1 MSVARALSAAKSDEP
16 ESRAIAASLP
26 YHHFFYLS
34 QQSKESFVKMSK
46 TQYMREI
53 YFNAATTQEVPPF
66 TTTTGALLEQQA
78 KDRLDPKA
86 YGYVAGAASSE
97 DTVDAN
103 RHALDNWQIV
113 PNMLNDV
120 DINEFDTSTTLFGRT
135 FATPL
140 VISPIGVQSQLN
152 VEEADIATARAASGL
167 SVPFTLS
174 SAGSRS
180 IEQVQEVVDFTGEEG
195 SEGWFQLYWP
205 SDDRLTE
212 SLVKRAKK
220 AGHKV
225 LVVTLDT

>member
-1 MSVARALSAAKSDEP
+1 MIEVM
-16 ESRAIAASLP
+16 ASLDELGGFQISP
-26 YHHFFYLS
+26 ARSLQRRF
-34 QQSKESFVKMSK
+34 KVKS
-46 TQYMREI
+46 R
-53 YFNAATTQEVPPF
+53 
-66 TTTTGALLEQQA
+66 
-78 KDRLDPKA
+78 
-86 YGYVAGAASSE
+86 
-97 DTVDAN
+97 
-103 RHALDNWQIV
+103 
-113 PNMLNDV
+113 
-120 DINEFDTSTTLFGRT
+120 LFG
-135 FATPL
+135 L
-140 VISPIGVQSQLN
+140 H